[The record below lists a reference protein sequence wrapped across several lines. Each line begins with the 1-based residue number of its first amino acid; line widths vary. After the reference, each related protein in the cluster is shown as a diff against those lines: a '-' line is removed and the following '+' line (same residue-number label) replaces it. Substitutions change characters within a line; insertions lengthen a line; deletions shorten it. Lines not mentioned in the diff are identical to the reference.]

1 MALSQ
6 FLASPLM
13 HPTTGIMAFCFSAYH
28 TFGQGAI
35 TPLLQGVQTCLG
47 RPPLAEFG
55 LADMLT
61 KDVEHLARLCASPEA
76 PITDAVIKQAFDWAV
91 SAADGKLQ
99 HEVSYL
105 AQLCAVFVALVKM
118 EAKSRTVFAEGLRPT
133 RCSTPW
139 NRYLI
144 HNAQMFCQWLFHC
157 PSFAL
162 RSVFMQCVRCG
173 RPLFCLKATDTNLY
187 VF

>member
-1 MALSQ
+1 MK
-6 FLASPLM
+6 
-13 HPTTGIMAFCFSAYH
+13 FCFSAYH
-28 TFGQGAI
+28 TFGQEAI
-35 TPLLQGVQTCLG
+35 TPLLQGVATCLG
-47 RPPLAEFG
+47 RFPLAEFA
-55 LADMLT
+55 LAEMAT
-61 KDVEHLARLCASPEA
+61 KDVAHLARLCASQES

-105 AQLCAVFVALVKM
+105 AQLYAVFVALVKM

-144 HNAQMFCQWLFHC
+144 HNAQMFCQCYFIVHLL
-157 PSFAL
+157 PSGRFLCNAFVVDVPCFA
-162 RSVFMQCVRCG
+162 
-173 RPLFCLKATDTNLY
+173 
-187 VF
+187 